1 MIKKAYNGKSVVLR
15 VLILF
20 SVLRKRKLFVGRS
33 SSSFTHPSST
43 RGIPPHTYPAPLCS
57 RREVTSACAGLPFI
71 DKSWWGG
78 FFFFFWLVLQSSS
91 RSYPG
96 HKTDTKGGYEG
107 VSRSL
112 LVFIAVASSILHP
125 WLLMCCPAMY
135 DVKKVGSRCSC
146 CCLDVRS

>member
-15 VLILF
+15 GLILF

-78 FFFFFWLVLQSSS
+78 FFFFGWFFN
-91 RSYPG
+91 RRRG
-96 HKTDTKGGYEG
+96 HIRATRQTQKGGYEG